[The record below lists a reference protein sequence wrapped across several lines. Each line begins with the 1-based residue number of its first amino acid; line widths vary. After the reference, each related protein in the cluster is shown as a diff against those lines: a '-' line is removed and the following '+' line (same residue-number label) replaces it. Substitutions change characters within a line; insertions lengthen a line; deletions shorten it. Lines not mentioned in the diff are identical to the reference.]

1 MSKKIFN
8 KIKLLKEKELIL
20 LPSLEAILYIK
31 NKIYPNLAIF
41 GAQNCSTCI
50 NGAFTGDISAE
61 MIKKIGCKY
70 VLIGHSERRSL
81 YKEDNNILSKKVL
94 RASEVGLKI
103 IFCVGENLDDYNCKK
118 SLIKLKLQFKNIFFQ
133 SFNFKNLIIAYEP
146 VWAIGSNKTPKMKEI
161 DAVHAFIKDF
171 FKKKYKINNIPVL
184 YGGSVNSKNSKE
196 IFSLKNVP

>member
-1 MSKKIFN
+1 MVKKILIANWKMNINYNQAYSLSKKIFN

-81 YKEDNNILSKKVL
+81 Y
-94 RASEVGLKI
+94 
-103 IFCVGENLDDYNCKK
+103 
-118 SLIKLKLQFKNIFFQ
+118 
-133 SFNFKNLIIAYEP
+133 
-146 VWAIGSNKTPKMKEI
+146 
-161 DAVHAFIKDF
+161 
-171 FKKKYKINNIPVL
+171 
-184 YGGSVNSKNSKE
+184 
-196 IFSLKNVP
+196 